1 MTDEKQLQKITEI
14 QARYA
19 DELMSKANV
28 VGVAVGLKKTAGE
41 YTTVMALVVMVS
53 EKVPQS
59 QLAPEDIIPNQIEG
73 VPVDVQETGVFS
85 AQSW

>member
-1 MTDEKQLQKITEI
+1 MTDDKQLQKITEI

-41 YTTVMALVVMVS
+41 YTTETVLVVMVS
-53 EKVPQS
+53 EKFPAS
-59 QLAPEDIIPNQIEG
+59 QLAPEDMIPAEIEG